1 MTIKKLLTSRQQSL
15 LKSNNWRDF
24 ITVFNEIHN
33 SKFLTTN
40 VGNVSICI
48 NDKTKIHKCKCKK

>member
-15 LKSNNWRDF
+15 LKSHNWRDF

-33 SKFLTTN
+33 TNFLSTN
-40 VGNVSICI
+40 VGNVSISI
-48 NDKTKIHKCKCKK
+48 NEKKKIHKCKCKK